1 MYTLSPTSA
10 TTRHLPVNDPLV
22 TLRVT
27 LVNNPL
33 NNPVFKYRTRT
44 RIKLPHY

>member
-1 MYTLSPTSA
+1 MYTRSPTSA
-10 TTRHLPVNDPLV
+10 TYPPFAREYPLV
-22 TLRVT
+22 TLRET